1 MLSPEKN
8 ATPPDS
14 LRQQILSL
22 GDEFF
27 TEQESRKKFV
37 AGETYIPCAGKV
49 LDADDLRHLLDASLD
64 MWLTAGRYA
73 SEFEQALAARF
84 GLQHCRL
91 TVSGS
96 AANLLAFTALTSWK
110 LHERRIAP
118 GSEVITVAAGFPTT
132 VAPIVQNGCTP
143 VFVDVDLETANVNVE
158 NLAAAIGP
166 KTRAIMLAHT
176 LGNPFNVGAVAAL
189 AKEHNLYLI
198 EDCCDALGAT
208 FDGRHVGTFG
218 ELATISFYP
227 AHHIT
232 MGEGGAVLMNRKS
245 LATLVESY
253 RDWGRDCWCAPGDA
267 NTCGK
272 RFDWRMCGMPEGY
285 DHKYTYA
292 HIGYNMKATDMQ
304 AAVGVSQLQK
314 ADRFIAARRDNFAKL
329 TAAFREQGL
338 DEHFMLPQATENS
351 APSWFGFLLV
361 VRDDSPL
368 NRRDVVRY
376 LEDHKVGTRL
386 LFGGNL
392 TRQPAFREVD
402 YRVVG
407 DLTNTDKLMNDAF
420 WIGVW
425 PGIDEAQ
432 RDYMVSTFV
441 EMVKHFGAGKAVTH
455 EPARAG

>member
-1 MLSPEKN
+1 MPTAPKQASLSD
-8 ATPPDS
+8 A
-14 LRQQILSL
+14 LREQILAL
-22 GDEFF
+22 GDDFF
-27 TEQESRKKFV
+27 AERERGKAFV
-37 AGETYIPCAGKV
+37 PGETYIPCAGKV

-73 SEFEQALAARF
+73 TEFEHALAARF

-143 VFVDVDLETANVNVE
+143 VFVDVDLETANVNVDK
-158 NLAAAIGP
+158 LAAAIGP

-208 FDGRHVGTFG
+208 YDGRHVGTFG
-218 ELATISFYP
+218 DLATISFYP

-253 RDWGRDCWCAPGDA
+253 RDWGRDCWCAPGEQ

-272 RFDWRMCGMPEGY
+272 RFDWRMRGMPAGY

-304 AAVGVSQLQK
+304 AAVGVSQLQQG
-314 ADRFIAARRDNFAKL
+314 RPLHRGAARQLRQSSPPPSAR
-329 TAAFREQGL
+329 TASTSTSCCRKRRRIPVRVGSAFC
-338 DEHFMLPQATENS
+338 
-351 APSWFGFLLV
+351 W
-361 VRDDSPL
+361 
-368 NRRDVVRY
+368 
-376 LEDHKVGTRL
+376 
-386 LFGGNL
+386 
-392 TRQPAFREVD
+392 
-402 YRVVG
+402 
-407 DLTNTDKLMNDAF
+407 
-420 WIGVW
+420 
-425 PGIDEAQ
+425 
-432 RDYMVSTFV
+432 
-441 EMVKHFGAGKAVTH
+441 
-455 EPARAG
+455 